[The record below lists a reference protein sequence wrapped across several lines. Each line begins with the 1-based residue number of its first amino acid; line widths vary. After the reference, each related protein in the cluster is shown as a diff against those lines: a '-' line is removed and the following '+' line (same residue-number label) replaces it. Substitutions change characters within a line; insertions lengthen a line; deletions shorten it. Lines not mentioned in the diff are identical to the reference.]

1 MEKNVSLE
9 INMKSRCKELTAP
22 VPHRIMKKTSIYLV
36 DQHKVDR
43 KDFLGY
49 EAVVLLEN
57 NQSITVRSGVNLT
70 AKDGRVF
77 DYVLSQWFATK
88 KNQSD
93 IKDMEVYI
101 PSILHALGQ
110 VNRTENRKKVIDHF
124 KSMVNVT
131 IAYKWQEG
139 EVLFHMLDTVTTID
153 ATNTVLIKVSD
164 TYEKALDF
172 AKSRYIN
179 VSKAMELKSAYAI
192 ELSKLL
198 QANGSGVT
206 GGGEPKPP
214 KEILHV
220 EICKYLY
227 LDPEAKRSK
236 DEVRRAFKE
245 LKKVGYPTYGLRS
258 RLWKNLDYLKS

>member
-1 MEKNVSLE
+1 
-9 INMKSRCKELTAP
+9 MKSQRKELTAP
-22 VPHRIMKKTSIYLV
+22 VPHRIMKKTSIYLAE
-36 DQHKVDR
+36 QCKVDR
-43 KDFLGY
+43 EDFLGY
-49 EAVVLLEN
+49 EAVVPLSDGQKIII
-57 NQSITVRSGVNLT
+57 QSGANLS

-88 KNQSD
+88 KTQSD
-93 IKDMEVYI
+93 LKGMEVYI
-101 PSILHALGQ
+101 PSVLQALGQ
-110 VNRTENRKKVIDHF
+110 VNRTETRKKIIAHL
-124 KSMVNVT
+124 KRMANVT
-131 IAYKWQEG
+131 IIYKWQGG
-139 EVLFHMLDTVTTID
+139 EMLFHMLDTVTTID
-153 ATNTVLIKVSD
+153 ATNMIKIKVSD

-172 AKSRYIN
+172 AKSRFIN

-206 GGGEPKPP
+206 RDGEPEPP

-227 LDPEAKRSK
+227 LDPEAKRST

-245 LKKVGYPTYGLRS
+245 LKKVGYPIYGLRG
-258 RLWKNLDYLKS
+258 RLWKNLDYIKRIKRKKQ